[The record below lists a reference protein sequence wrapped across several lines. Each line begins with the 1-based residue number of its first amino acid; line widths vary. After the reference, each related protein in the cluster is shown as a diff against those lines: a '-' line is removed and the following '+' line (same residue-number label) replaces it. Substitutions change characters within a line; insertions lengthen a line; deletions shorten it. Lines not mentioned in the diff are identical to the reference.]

1 MGLIAR
7 SSVFHDEFARIF
19 QPILYELVVA
29 AGADPS
35 AAAVIPAKAG
45 YAIYLQRITF
55 NVITDAAKVLI
66 VRDDATT
73 PLNAAVFPS
82 SPGIGT
88 RQVTYEPFGMA
99 MTEGKSIDI
108 SATGGAGLAGT
119 LIVEGYYFPV
129 GPFTPATK

>member
-7 SSVFHDEFARIF
+7 SSVYAEEFGRVF
-19 QPILYELVVA
+19 QPILYELVIA

-35 AAAVIPAKAG
+35 AAAVIPAKTG
-45 YAIYLQRITF
+45 YAIYIQRVTF
-55 NVITDAAKVLI
+55 NVITDAAKILI

-82 SPGIGT
+82 SPGVGT
-88 RQVTYEPFGMA
+88 RQIDYMPFGMQ
-99 MTEGKSIDI
+99 MTTSKNIDI

-119 LIVEGYYFPV
+119 LVIEGYYYPV
-129 GPFTPATK
+129 GPFTPSTV